1 MDPQGML
8 MNIMGMQEGQ
18 HAQQPISFEDP
29 MEMLDWGEIA
39 REFQLSPEEVQQIR
53 IRPPGQGP
61 SLVQRLQALR
71 PQMQIGDMEI
81 QLEDN
86 GISGRMEF

>member
-8 MNIMGMQEGQ
+8 MNIMGMQESQ
-18 HAQQPISFEDP
+18 HAQQPVSFEDP
-29 MEMLDWGEIA
+29 MEMLNWDEIA